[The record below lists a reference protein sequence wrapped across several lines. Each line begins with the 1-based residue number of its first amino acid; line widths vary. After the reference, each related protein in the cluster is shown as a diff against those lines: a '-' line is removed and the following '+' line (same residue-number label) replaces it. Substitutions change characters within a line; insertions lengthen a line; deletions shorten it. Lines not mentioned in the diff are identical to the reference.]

1 MNRMHV
7 AIAVVL
13 FTILAIYFVVNAP
26 LIGLHKFILSII
38 ILLISGKL
46 LSKALKLQTEYGII
60 LLKTKKG
67 IEFIRKIARVKELWN
82 FIADTGLI
90 IAYGLSS
97 VVLMRNHIDLKKLIV
112 GMILLIIVSLFVGG
126 LAAPFLIANLK
137 GQVLSEAAEKYSG
150 DQNTLIISTV
160 ILVVFGWFG
169 TIVYGLVS
177 YSLVIIGKLI
187 ALILGTGTLTAASA
201 GATLIIPGI
210 TLPFFEGII
219 ALIVILVVHE
229 GAHAVLSVIGGVP
242 LKSSGL
248 ALFGIIP
255 IGAFIEPDEEIL
267 RKKEIKKQTRV
278 LIAGP
283 TANLITA
290 IIFFVLFIGFTSIAS
305 DYREYGI
312 SVTSGLN
319 QSGVIIY
326 TLNGINATSN
336 ITLEANSTV
345 FLSTNKGEMQLETN
359 EDGKVPIRGFYTNT
373 VFTAKFKDW
382 WMNSIYLILG
392 FTFALNFVL
401 GVVNLLP
408 IPMFDG
414 YRIIELNVK
423 NKLIVKGL
431 MYLATIGLLLN
442 FLPLLF

>member
-1 MNRMHV
+1 MHV

-13 FTILAIYFVVNAP
+13 FTILAIYFIVNAA
-26 LIGLHKFILSII
+26 LAGSYKFLLSVIV
-38 ILLISGKL
+38 LLIAGKL
-46 LSKALKLQTEYGII
+46 LSRALKLQTEYGII

-67 IEFIRKIARVKELWN
+67 IEFIRKIARVKEVWI
-82 FIADTGLI
+82 FIADTGLVV
-90 IAYGLSS
+90 AYGLSS
-97 VVLMRNHIDLKKLIV
+97 AVMMRNHIDLKKLII
-112 GMILLIIVSLFVGG
+112 GMGLLIIISLFVGG

-150 DQNTLIISTV
+150 DNNLFIISTV
-160 ILVVFGWFG
+160 ILILFGWFG
-169 TIVYGLVS
+169 TIVYGLIS
-177 YSLVIIGKLI
+177 YSLVILGKLI

-210 TLPFFEGII
+210 TIPLFEGII

-255 IGAFIEPDEEIL
+255 IGAFIEPDEGIL
-267 RKKEIKKQTRV
+267 RKKEVKKQTRV

-283 TANLITA
+283 AVNLITA
-290 IIFFVLFIGFTSIAS
+290 ILFFLLFIGFTSIAS
-305 DYREYGI
+305 ESREYGI
-312 SVTSGLN
+312 SVTGGLN

-336 ITLEANSTV
+336 FTLEANSTV
-345 FLSTNKGEMQLETN
+345 LLSTNKGEMQIETN
-359 EDGKVPIRGFYTNT
+359 ELGKIPIRGFYTDT
-373 VFTAKFKDW
+373 IFSAKFSEW

-401 GVVNLLP
+401 GVCNLLP

-414 YRIIELNVK
+414 YRIIELNIE